1 MFNSRSPPTGAPPSY
16 VSRLSAGRS
25 LRSIV
30 MLFAFLSALYTL
42 LSYVLS
48 CLTLLRILISS
59 FRAIGNFRSISIDRG
74 QNESKL
80 ATFSLVLGILYI
92 TVFAFETFGIAAT
105 LTQRQQ
111 LVHVY
116 AMLSFVTVL
125 IATGGG
131 LLNVI
136 VHFTMKND
144 IIDECTNLVTGDDVV
159 FYPFGFFGPVS
170 HNVIDAA
177 DARDWCQSEWDHDS
191 WADIVELLILIFLS
205 MMFSLFSYAYYRQ
218 LLDPTSAA
226 NVVRTPIR
234 APPSGFP
241 SHYNPAY
248 NASVP
253 SLGYQYG
260 PYGQQPYGQFAP
272 PPGPPPAMDA
282 ADGKPPGYAS
292 GPGYGYE
299 IDDKAK
305 ENPFADFDE
314 HVDKAGGSQEEH
326 DVTSR
331 PAPGGRDTFV

>member
-1 MFNSRSPPTGAPPSY
+1 
-16 VSRLSAGRS
+16 
-25 LRSIV
+25 
-30 MLFAFLSALYTL
+30 
-42 LSYVLS
+42 
-48 CLTLLRILISS
+48 
-59 FRAIGNFRSISIDRG
+59 
-74 QNESKL
+74 
-80 ATFSLVLGILYI
+80 
-92 TVFAFETFGIAAT
+92 
-105 LTQRQQ
+105 
-111 LVHVY
+111 
-116 AMLSFVTVL
+116 
-125 IATGGG
+125 
-131 LLNVI
+131 
-136 VHFTMKND
+136 
-144 IIDECTNLVTGDDVV
+144 
-159 FYPFGFFGPVS
+159 
-170 HNVIDAA
+170 
-177 DARDWCQSEWDHDS
+177 
-191 WADIVELLILIFLS
+191 
-205 MMFSLFSYAYYRQ
+205 MFSLFSYAYYRQ

-226 NVVRTPIR
+226 NVVRAPIR

-272 PPGPPPAMDA
+272 PPGPPPPMDA